1 MNVRVVTRS
10 SGTTSVTTSA
20 TGSEFVALP
29 AARALQANLLNYSG
43 TDIEWRIGTG
53 TPITLKANMGYTVTG
68 LQNANN
74 VSLRRVDQ
82 SNTPTTVQVHFQD

>member
-1 MNVRVVTRS
+1 MNVRIVTRS

-20 TGSEFVALP
+20 TGATYATLP
-29 AARALQANLLNYSG
+29 ANRALQATLLNYSG

-53 TPITLKANMGYTVTG
+53 SPITLKANMGYTVTG
-68 LQNANN
+68 LTNTNN

-82 SNTPTTVQVHFQD
+82 DNTPATVQVHFQD

>member
-29 AARALQANLLNYSG
+29 ANRATQVTLFNYTGS
-43 TDIEWRIGTG
+43 DIEWRIGTG
-53 TPITLKANMGYTVTG
+53 TPITLKNNTGITVTG
-68 LQNANN
+68 LTDASN

-82 SNTPTTVQVHFQD
+82 SNTPATVQVHFQD